1 MVKRLVV
8 ILSGAVC
15 GILLAAVVLRLHPG
29 WIVLPDRE
37 LDRNAEYFRT
47 VLELVRTNYVDGKKA
62 DADQLTRA
70 ALDGM
75 VKSLDPH
82 SEFMRA
88 DAYRE
93 LREDMDGKFGGIGI
107 QVELRGGKV
116 VVVAPIA
123 NTPGERAGILRAD
136 EIVKIDG
143 QSTEKLGMDQV
154 VDRLRG
160 KPGTKVTVTFFRPST
175 KATFDVALT
184 REIIP
189 VESVRG
195 VRMVGD
201 GIGYVQ
207 LTEFSKHTGEAF
219 KKALQ
224 ELRGLGA
231 RAFILDLRNNPGGL
245 LDEGVAV
252 AESFFKPGELI
263 VYTQGRSAA
272 NREEWRA
279 GSEAGATTEPVAV
292 LVNSSTASAAE
303 IVAGALKDT
312 RRAVIVGETTFGK
325 GSVQTLF
332 QLQNGEA
339 LRLTT
344 AHYYTPSGVIIQE
357 KGIEPE
363 VKVVVSPEDEA
374 NAQLQRVRRD
384 LAEPKEFAARFGFAP
399 VEDRP
404 LQAAIDLLKGVN
416 LYVERSGMKRADAPV
431 KP

>member
-136 EIVKIDG
+136 EIAKIDG